1 MKKAI
6 SSRYMAYGI
15 VATGAI
21 VIAFSFMND
30 QGTMAVQDTEQA
42 SPSELNP
49 QSPLAVQQKTVVAA
63 PFTVAA
69 ANTKNGSN
77 IENKTG
83 QGAEVAQQQPLPG
96 SATAF
101 VDAPPTSD
109 QIMTYETVKQE
120 VQRYVLDENFDL
132 NSFMSDPRLSEMH
145 ASQSNE
151 MIEKIMNGLNGVQ
164 LKQDQR

>member
-6 SSRYMAYGI
+6 SYRYMTYGI
-15 VATGAI
+15 LVASAI
-21 VIAFSFMND
+21 VIAFSFMNN
-30 QGTMAVQDTEQA
+30 QGAMPVQEMEQTSL
-42 SPSELNP
+42 SPLNP
-49 QSPLAVQQKTVVAA
+49 QPSLAAQQKTVVTT
-63 PFTVAA
+63 PFFVAV

-77 IENKTG
+77 IKNRSAR
-83 QGAEVAQQQPLPG
+83 GAEVAQQQPLPG

-109 QIMTYETVKQE
+109 QIVAYETVKQE
-120 VQRYVLDENFDL
+120 VQHYVLDENFDL
-132 NSFMSDPRLSEMH
+132 NGFMSDPRLSEMH

-151 MIEKIMNGLNGVQ
+151 MIEKIMNGLNGVR